1 MNSKKVNWLIID
13 DKKNQE
19 LLPIE
24 DTIRIIRKS
33 TKLSI
38 RNPEIIQDK
47 QKDDHR
53 IRVFKDK
60 WKIIRII
67 KIGILCKVEIN
78 HKIKVGKRY
87 ETLINQEWKG
97 NIDSFNRIDKVI
109 SREEEKR

>member
-1 MNSKKVNWLIID
+1 MKSKKVNWLIID

-38 RNPEIIQDK
+38 KNPEIMQDK

-60 WKIIRII
+60 LKIIRII

-97 NIDSFNRIDKVI
+97 NIDSFNKIDKVI

>member
-1 MNSKKVNWLIID
+1 MKSKKVNWLIID

-38 RNPEIIQDK
+38 KSPEIMQDK
-47 QKDDHR
+47 QKDDHK

-60 WKIIRII
+60 LKIIRII

-97 NIDSFNRIDKVI
+97 NIDSFNKIDKVI

>member
-13 DKKNQE
+13 DRKNQE

-38 RNPEIIQDK
+38 KRPEIIQDK

>member
-1 MNSKKVNWLIID
+1 MKSKKVNWLIID

-24 DTIRIIRKS
+24 DTIKIIRKS

-38 RNPEIIQDK
+38 KSPEMIQDR
-47 QKDDHR
+47 QKDNHR

-60 WKIIRII
+60 WKIIKII
-67 KIGILCKVEIN
+67 KIGILCRVEIS

-97 NIDSFNRIDKVI
+97 NIDSFNKIDKVI

>member
-1 MNSKKVNWLIID
+1 M
-13 DKKNQE
+13 
-19 LLPIE
+19 
-24 DTIRIIRKS
+24 
-33 TKLSI
+33 
-38 RNPEIIQDK
+38 QDK

-60 WKIIRII
+60 LKIIRII

-97 NIDSFNRIDKVI
+97 NIDSFNKIDKVI